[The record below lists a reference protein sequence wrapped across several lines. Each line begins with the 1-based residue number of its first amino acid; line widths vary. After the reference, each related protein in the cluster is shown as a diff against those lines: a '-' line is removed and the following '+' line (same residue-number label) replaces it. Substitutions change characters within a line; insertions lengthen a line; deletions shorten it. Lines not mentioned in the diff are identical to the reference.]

1 MNASRGRPILAPA
14 AFVLAA
20 AAAMVGTPNGPVR
33 AKPSDQISPLELAEW
48 IKAGPPGLQIVDVRA
63 AQEFDRYHI
72 PTARSMPLEAL
83 AAARFDPNATLVV
96 YSERGGHAA
105 QAWSVLRE
113 SGYQHVLSLR
123 GGIEDWLEDVMH
135 PAAPTDVTRYF
146 GGFTRKPG
154 DAPLTVDG
162 LRRHGC

>member
-1 MNASRGRPILAPA
+1 MNASRVRPILALA
-14 AFVLAA
+14 AFVLAGA
-20 AAAMVGTPNGPVR
+20 AAIVGTPNRPVR
-33 AKPSDQISPLELAEW
+33 AKESDQISPLELAEW
-48 IKAGPPGLQIVDVRA
+48 IKAGKPGLHIVDVRTA
-63 AQEFDRYHI
+63 PEFDRYHI

-83 AAARFDPNATLVV
+83 AAARFDPNATIVL
-96 YSERGGHAA
+96 YGERGGHAA

-113 SGYQHVLSLR
+113 SGYPHVLSLR

-135 PAAPTDVTRYF
+135 PAVPTGVTRYF

-154 DAPLTVDG
+154 DAPLTVDA